1 MREQTSETMKTRE
14 EVSPRLSVP
23 ALCPH
28 ILQDTPIP
36 HFPNFPVVTSD
47 LILAKRTQER
57 ICYHD
62 FIFLIKVTD
71 VASFTTFPDLP
82 GALNT
87 KMDAAVAALRG

>member
-1 MREQTSETMKTRE
+1 MKQNE
-14 EVSPRLSVP
+14 SKGGSVSPTVSTSSVLTFFRTLP
-23 ALCPH
+23 
-28 ILQDTPIP
+28 
-36 HFPNFPVVTSD
+36 FPTFPTSPVVTSD

-87 KMDAAVAALRG
+87 NMDAAVAALRG